1 MVRVE
6 IIEKVA
12 FEQRLKINEGMSH
25 VCIEGEYF
33 RGSNQRK
40 DPKRG
45 KFKEHKSHCDFCKN
59 NEERGYSKVRTEK
72 AVENSVCGLV
82 GHCKDI
88 SFYSE

>member
-1 MVRVE
+1 MY
-6 IIEKVA
+6 
-12 FEQRLKINEGMSH
+12 L
-25 VCIEGEYF
+25 EGEYS

-45 KFKEHKSHCDFCKN
+45 KFKEHKSHCDCCKN
-59 NEERGYSKVRTEK
+59 NEERSCSKVRRAEK